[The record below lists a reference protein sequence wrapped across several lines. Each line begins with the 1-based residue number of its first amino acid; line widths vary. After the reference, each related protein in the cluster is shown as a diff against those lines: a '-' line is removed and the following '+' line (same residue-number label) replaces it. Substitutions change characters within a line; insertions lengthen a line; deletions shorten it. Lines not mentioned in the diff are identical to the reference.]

1 MVFERVD
8 KADDANML
16 RLNARRGGP
25 SLAGRCSVGAPSQM
39 HVATSTLPTIGPRK
53 RLSVPRTEI
62 NTSVDNGEIDSS
74 GAIQG
79 FYSNE
84 PLKMFGPRGL
94 RGLPSW
100 LWSTIL
106 HLVVLLVLAL
116 LTFSED
122 VGPRSIVLEV
132 SDAPNSIVLATTDI
146 VLNPIELD
154 ENTELETIEVDAMK
168 FDSPDLSYA
177 LMDNVPMD
185 IESSIDL
192 STLDGLE
199 SVYASEADS
208 SLAKV
213 GDGSKAKFFGINS
226 YGKKFVFVIDCSGSM
241 KGSRWRRAVNELR
254 QAVNGLEGDQE
265 FLVLLYNTQ
274 TKVMLDSDLQS
285 AGMSVAT
292 SDNKR
297 RMFYWLKKQ
306 IPNGSTFPGPAV
318 YAALKL
324 RPDAI
329 FLLSDGLLKDNTVNW
344 LKEWNAPR
352 SEQGNYD
359 AANVVPMNTISLD
372 DQGEWVMRT
381 IANQNGGVFVS
392 AK

>member
-25 SLAGRCSVGAPSQM
+25 SLAGRCSVGASSQM

-62 NTSVDNGEIDSS
+62 KTSVANGEIDSS

-199 SVYASEADS
+199 SVYASEADG

-226 YGKKFVFVIDCSGSM
+226 YGK
-241 KGSRWRRAVNELR
+241 
-254 QAVNGLEGDQE
+254 
-265 FLVLLYNTQ
+265 
-274 TKVMLDSDLQS
+274 
-285 AGMSVAT
+285 
-292 SDNKR
+292 
-297 RMFYWLKKQ
+297 
-306 IPNGSTFPGPAV
+306 
-318 YAALKL
+318 
-324 RPDAI
+324 
-329 FLLSDGLLKDNTVNW
+329 
-344 LKEWNAPR
+344 
-352 SEQGNYD
+352 
-359 AANVVPMNTISLD
+359 
-372 DQGEWVMRT
+372 
-381 IANQNGGVFVS
+381 
-392 AK
+392 

>member
-74 GAIQG
+74 GAIQE

-122 VGPRSIVLEV
+122 VGHRSIVLEV

-199 SVYASEADS
+199 SVYASEADG